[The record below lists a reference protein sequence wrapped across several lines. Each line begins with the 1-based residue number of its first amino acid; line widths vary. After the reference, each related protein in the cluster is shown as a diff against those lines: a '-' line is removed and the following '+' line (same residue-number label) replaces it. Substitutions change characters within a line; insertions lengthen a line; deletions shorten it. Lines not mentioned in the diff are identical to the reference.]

1 MVRTPFGR
9 CFGPGIEPREPERG
23 PDDPRFQNPKPVK
36 ASGYFTSRDGQIR
49 IDLPPQPDGRSGRS
63 RAESPSPSP
72 LPQNR
77 GLGFPSRRCRHCA
90 REGSSR
96 RLRGVH
102 DTMGRSKKPGKP
114 ASKPAGSGG
123 ISGADLS
130 LLLTGGVSE
139 LPDDQLAE
147 IMQQLTLEQQKR
159 SQKQAGPPTNPG
171 PARPARRSSRSRS
184 PKPKTKSRGH
194 PLDAMNMALL

>member
-1 MVRTPFGR
+1 MTRDFKIRNQSKLAV
-9 CFGPGIEPREPERG
+9 
-23 PDDPRFQNPKPVK
+23 
-36 ASGYFTSRDGQIR
+36 FTSRDGQLR
-49 IDLPPQPDGRSGRS
+49 IDLPPQPDGRSRRS

-90 REGSSR
+90 REGSSGRPR
-96 RLRGVH
+96 RVH
-102 DTMGRSKKPGKP
+102 DRMGRGKRAAKP
-114 ASKPAGSGG
+114 APQPAGIGG
-123 ISGADLS
+123 MSGADLS
-130 LLLTGGVSE
+130 LLMPGGVSE

-171 PARPARRSSRSRS
+171 PARRSSRSRS

-194 PLDAMNMALL
+194 PVDAMNMALL